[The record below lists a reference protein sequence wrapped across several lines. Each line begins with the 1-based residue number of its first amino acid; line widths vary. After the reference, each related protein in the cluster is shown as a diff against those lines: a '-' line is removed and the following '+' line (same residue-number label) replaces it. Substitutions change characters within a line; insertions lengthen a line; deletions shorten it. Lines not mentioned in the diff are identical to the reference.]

1 MDLTSHHVNYLIWRY
16 LQESGH
22 GEAAVML
29 QRAWLANPQTLP
41 FASHIKTHAL
51 VSLVQKGLQYHEIE
65 QSLDEDGNPIPFT
78 PSKSFFG
85 PTPLDTESLKARDET
100 IKAQSGLSTATAATT
115 MPVPPANKPVPE
127 TSVATN
133 GHPVSEAPLPPL
145 HVKKG
150 RKAQRAE
157 PATNGDDSAM
167 EIDTNGVAHDRV
179 SVPPAVKSPSSAGL
193 ADAEGDV
200 EMDLAPA
207 VDLPREKQETPIDTL
222 TAGRSV
228 GVQYVPAKA
237 ADLSAHTTILDVEV
251 AREDHVTRSA
261 WRPFDSSILAAAG
274 DTFCSLY
281 KLAPGTTER
290 IYDSRGDGS
299 WVTAISWEPSGQKLA
314 LATYN
319 ERRSSIQMYDSSGSV
334 VDLLPTAS
342 GMINGL
348 HWAPKGTHMVVV
360 SSNGESSELSLWDDS
375 IKPEEFPS
383 YQTIDGLV
391 HDMAWAGNNHIFIS
405 GEGSVWQCEI
415 DSTLQIVNQYQSRE
429 SNTEWSFIRG
439 VQSGS
444 GPVAV
449 AAACSANNLWIPT
462 HDIIVEDAHRA
473 DITAIEIRPKHQ
485 DQDVNTSTSFT
496 FASASLDDTVKVWT
510 VDLESKKMTCLHTL
524 FLSPGLPALALAFS
538 PDGYAVAAA
547 STDRLFIWNTD
558 RGDEPLATWS
568 CPTDSIK
575 EDLDKPVNGENGSV
589 PVEAFRS
596 LAWDTDGKKLAM
608 GYGKKIAVVNLQ
620 GRGVNV
626 LE

>member
-1 MDLTSHHVNYLIWRY
+1 MYQITFTSYLTL
-16 LQESGH
+16 LQ
-22 GEAAVML
+22 
-29 QRAWLANPQTLP
+29 
-41 FASHIKTHAL
+41 
-51 VSLVQKGLQYHEIE
+51 
-65 QSLDEDGNPIPFT
+65 DGNPIPFT
-78 PSKSFFG
+78 ASKSFFG

-100 IKAQSGLSTATAATT
+100 IKAQSELGTATAATT
-115 MPVPPANKPVPE
+115 MPLPPASKPVPE
-127 TSVATN
+127 TGVATN

-145 HVKKG
+145 NVKKG
-150 RKAQRAE
+150 RKPQRAE

-167 EIDTNGVAHDRV
+167 EIDTNGIGHERV
-179 SVPPAVKSPSSAGL
+179 SAPPTVKSPSSTGI

-200 EMDLAPA
+200 EMDLVPA
-207 VDLPREKQETPIDTL
+207 VEPHENQETLIDTL

-237 ADLSAHTTILDVEV
+237 ADLSAHTTILDFEV
-251 AREDHVTRSA
+251 ARDDHVTRSA
-261 WRPFDSSILAAAG
+261 WRPYDSSILATAG

-281 KLAPGTTER
+281 KLAPGSTASTEK
-290 IYDSRGDGS
+290 IYDSKGDGS
-299 WVTAISWEPSGQKLA
+299 WVTAMSWEPSGHKLA

-319 ERRSSIQMYDSSGSV
+319 ERRSSIQMYDSSGGV

-348 HWAPKGTHMVVV
+348 HWAPKGTHMVVI

-391 HDMAWAGNNHIFIS
+391 HEITWAGDNHVFVS

-415 DSTLQIVNQYQSRE
+415 DSTLQIVNRYHSRE

-449 AAACSANNLWIPT
+449 AAACSANSLWIPT
-462 HDIIVEDAHRA
+462 HDIFVEDAHRA
-473 DITAIEIRPKHQ
+473 DITAIEVRPKHQ
-485 DQDVNTSTSFT
+485 DQDANTSTSFT
-496 FASASLDDTVKVWT
+496 FASASLDNTVKVWT

-558 RGDEPLATWS
+558 RGDEPLATWT
-568 CPTDSIK
+568 CPTDSTK
-575 EDLDKPVNGENGSV
+575 EDLEKHVNGENGSA

-608 GYGKKIAVVNLQ
+608 GYGKKVIITSSNQ
-620 GRGVNV
+620 QIQD
-626 LE
+626 